1 MRLLT
6 LILLVICFTG
16 HAAAVPLNGYYKCE
30 ISPGSYQKTQG
41 ALRDYY
47 FTDKQ
52 RHAVVL
58 FQENRFIVL
67 DTHPA
72 PYQSPLLV
80 PIQQFAMMSKEDL
93 QEIGED
99 TLIYAKVLGGLAYF
113 TPSKHRFVF
122 GFSKRGGGNN
132 GAYLLELLNCHKINQ

>member
-6 LILLVICFTG
+6 LILLFICFTG
-16 HAAAVPLNGYYKCE
+16 HATVVPLNGYYKCE

-52 RHAVVL
+52 RHAIVL

-99 TLIYAKVLGGLAYF
+99 TLIYAKILGGLAYF